1 MAMQPPQGMPYQHP
15 AAQQRDPLA
24 AATQRVARLEDDR
37 RLGVYGKFYA
47 PMMLMSFVFLF
58 LTYYQDDDEGAASY
72 LALWEIA
79 ANGAGVGVVAVM
91 LMLVVVALLAVLG
104 VFVPAASSQSQTPRG
119 TKEFRATKDCSGF
132 TGLAGGSCTIR
143 SSNVKALKVG
153 SKIFY
158 VQKAGKTALDSDS
171 VIYVKRGSVA
181 TGHCL
186 LRFKTGVGLC
196 TISDGTGTLA
206 GFRLRVRVTA
216 SSSIPN
222 LWHWDGTYSFN
233 RG

>member
-1 MAMQPPQGMPYQHP
+1 MLKALLGKRSPIAGSTGLPKSVLG
-15 AAQQRDPLA
+15 LA
-24 AATQRVARLEDDR
+24 A
-37 RLGVYGKFYA
+37 G
-47 PMMLMSFVFLF
+47 
-58 LTYYQDDDEGAASY
+58 
-72 LALWEIA
+72 
-79 ANGAGVGVVAVM
+79 
-91 LMLVVVALLAVLG
+91 VALLAAFG
-104 VFVPAASSQSQTPRG
+104 FAATAASSENQALRG
-119 TKEFRATKDCSGF
+119 TKAFHATKDCSGF
-132 TGLAGGSCTIR
+132 TGLVGAYCTIR

-158 VQKAGKTALDSDS
+158 IQEAGKTALDSDT

-186 LRFKTGVGLC
+186 LRFATGVGLC

-206 GFRLRVRVTA
+206 GLNLRVRVTA
-216 SSSIPN
+216 SSSIPK